1 MLILPYVSHQNYKVL
16 TLGVHLGFLTFAA
29 PLNDFDVFFKK
40 SLKKPSGKAKKK
52 CL

>member
-1 MLILPYVSHQNYKVL
+1 MFLIK
-16 TLGVHLGFLTFAA
+16 TLQVAIQMSIWQYLTFAA